1 MAVPFPEIA
10 RLLVALAFQVPSPV
24 EVAPLRKRDV
34 PAGINALAWSRDG
47 QQLAVAG
54 NEPLIRVFDSSGTS
68 EQEAFRGMP
77 FDATAAEY
85 SPDGS
90 RFAAAG
96 SDGVL
101 RVWET
106 SSRRVIR
113 EGSFG
118 EPAEALSWLPDGAGV
133 ALAAFGEF
141 IWDVAG
147 NRKSSEWKA
156 GPKRRKSVDVDAAGK
171 ALAFAGPGTPPSW
184 RVLPGGEVHE
194 CRGVD
199 APTWMAVAFSP
210 DGKRICG
217 AGSTGSVAL
226 WDRGRAAEPA
236 ARTEMGVLMQ
246 VLAWHPGGDFIAVAG
261 KGRSVHLLTVPE
273 LRRVALLQGHSGGEW
288 RALAFTAGGELLAG
302 GGSERSV
309 HFWDTGAAFRARLPR

>member
-10 RLLVALAFQVPSPV
+10 RFLLALTFQVPSPI
-24 EVAPLRKRDV
+24 EVPPLRKRDV

-47 QQLAVAG
+47 RQLAVAG
-54 NEPLIRVFDSSGTS
+54 NEPLIRVVDSSGTS

-77 FDATAAEY
+77 FDAAAAEY

-106 SSRRVIR
+106 SSRRLVH

-118 EPAEALSWLPDGAGV
+118 EPAEALSWFPDGARV

-156 GPKRRKSVDVDAAGK
+156 GPRRRKSVDVNAEGK

-184 RVLPGGEVHE
+184 RALPGGEVHE

-217 AGSTGSVAL
+217 VGSTGAVAL
-226 WDRGRAAEPA
+226 WNCGRTAEPA
-236 ARTEMGVLMQ
+236 ARTELDVPIQ
-246 VLAWHPGGDFIAVAG
+246 ALAWHPGGDFIAVAG
-261 KGRSVHLLTVPE
+261 KGRSVHLLSVPE
-273 LRRVALLQGHSGGEW
+273 LHRVALLQGLSGGEW
-288 RALAFTAGGELLAG
+288 RALAFPPGGELLAG

-309 HFWDTGAAFRARLPR
+309 IFWDTGTAFRAKLPR